1 MFGKYNSQTFL
12 SIFLQRIAQMKYLY
26 YLCAQLQQNLIQQQK
41 LLPMSY
47 IFAVIVLAALF
58 KALNS

>member
-1 MFGKYNSQTFL
+1 MFGKCNSQTFL

-26 YLCAQLQQNLIQQQK
+26 YLCVQLQQNQIQQK

-47 IFAVIVLAALF
+47 IFAIIVLAALF
-58 KALNS
+58 KTLNS